1 MIMLYSSW
9 ATARSSGK
17 RNSSSVPMQS
27 KKKMKIDIV
36 VSLGVNDC
44 NR

>member
-1 MIMLYSSW
+1 
-9 ATARSSGK
+9 
-17 RNSSSVPMQS
+17 VPMQS